1 MSERCCANVEKE
13 GNKDNRTM
21 EAVTRRSERKK
32 RFLLADLGCVLYLDR
47 DVKGRLKMIQAMKSI
62 EAVNIGRLM
71 PLVKAAL
78 VVLVCVYPRHA
89 LSQDSGL
96 ASRDTSAI
104 SSAVEWELGL
114 LDRGQ
119 PGLTVLGN
127 PGPADC
133 PYGKALQFDGIGDAL
148 FFNSNPL
155 AHLRQFTVEIIFRP
169 DSDGAREQRF
179 LHLGNQQGNRLM
191 VETRV
196 TKTRQW
202 FLDAHLRSGDS
213 AKTLIDSLKLH
224 PTDTWC
230 HIAVTVD
237 DGRMVTYV
245 NGVRELAGG
254 IPFSPFTGGQTSI
267 GVRQNKV
274 YWYKGAICKIRITP
288 RTLKPS
294 EFLKLN

>member
-1 MSERCCANVEKE
+1 MNHPMK
-13 GNKDNRTM
+13 
-21 EAVTRRSERKK
+21 RSEV
-32 RFLLADLGCVLYLDR
+32 LNVGWPGVLAG
-47 DVKGRLKMIQAMKSI
+47 
-62 EAVNIGRLM
+62 
-71 PLVKAAL
+71 AAL
-78 VVLVCVYPRHA
+78 FVFLCGFPRYA
-89 LSQDSGL
+89 LAMNSSCL
-96 ASRDTSAI
+96 PHDTSAI
-104 SSAVEWELGL
+104 TSSVEWKLGI
-114 LDRGQ
+114 LDRNQ
-119 PGLTVLGN
+119 PGLTVLGD
-127 PGPADC
+127 PRPVDSPC
-133 PYGKALQFDGIGDAL
+133 GKALHFDGVGDAV

-155 AHLRQFTVEIIFRP
+155 AYLRQFTVEIIFQP

-230 HIAVTVD
+230 HVAVTVD
-237 DGRMVTYV
+237 DGQMVTYV

-254 IPFSPFTGGQTSI
+254 IPFSPFDGGQTSI

-288 RTLKPS
+288 RILKPS
-294 EFLKLN
+294 EFLRLN